1 MSIIPLLYEIFFHSL
16 LLGCVVG
23 VDALIWSNLEY
34 FNLKQI

>member
-23 VDALIWSNLEY
+23 VNAFVYE
-34 FNLKQI
+34 FGQI